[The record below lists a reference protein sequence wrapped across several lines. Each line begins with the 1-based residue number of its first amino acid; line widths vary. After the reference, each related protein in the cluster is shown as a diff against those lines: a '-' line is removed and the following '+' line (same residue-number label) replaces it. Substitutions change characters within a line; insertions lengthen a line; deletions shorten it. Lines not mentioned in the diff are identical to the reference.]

1 MSEYAGDWPTHERF
15 EEGLK
20 VRRTVVG
27 EARVRTALES
37 ADNLSK
43 PLQEL
48 VTSYAWGEIW
58 TRPGLSLKSRSILT
72 VGMLI
77 ALGKPNEL
85 KVHMLGAINNGV
97 SYEELSEIVIHA
109 SVYAGFPAALEAM
122 AVARSLVSEHGGD
135 LS

>member
-20 VRRTVVG
+20 VRRAVVG

-58 TRPGLSLKSRSILT
+58 TRPGLEPQIKIYPHGR
-72 VGMLI
+72 
-77 ALGKPNEL
+77 
-85 KVHMLGAINNGV
+85 
-97 SYEELSEIVIHA
+97 HA
-109 SVYAGFPAALEAM
+109 YCPWQAQ
-122 AVARSLVSEHGGD
+122 
-135 LS
+135 

>member
-72 VGMLI
+72 VVRHQNIWRSSGRRL
-77 ALGKPNEL
+77 AECGPRLGL
-85 KVHMLGAINNGV
+85 DFRRRACGV
-97 SYEELSEIVIHA
+97 A
-109 SVYAGFPAALEAM
+109 SADVRWS
-122 AVARSLVSEHGGD
+122 VA
-135 LS
+135 